1 MLESIIIVVVVV
13 VLGCVLCRWF
23 RRGQPRRSTFWR
35 FQPVSMDAQE
45 GGEEGEEVWGVMDA
59 DPARPSHH
67 VHVDAAIVLRTM
79 KVADAEPRMEE
90 MSDFLC
96 AHYLNR
102 PPNVYAP
109 TPRTVRG
116 VFVHPRWGGGFV
128 TLASRQGSVD
138 HLLQSDL
145 VGMIT
150 SRPLTLYVKGMRH
163 MVYYVDMMCVHSDE
177 RNGCLARALITTH
190 EKNQRKA
197 DPGNLVSVFRRED
210 TLLRGVRPVVS
221 FRCMAMACAALY
233 AQEAGG
239 RKMQR
244 QRRDDRMLEVTAER
258 DLREIFATIQ
268 TRKAEFSLLPSTA
281 NEFARLMAT
290 DHRVWTNRAR
300 DVVFIFRDA
309 RLTLYKPTD
318 RVATL
323 VYAAWEEEE
332 EGGGH
337 RVSRGVAEAW
347 DLMRQC
353 EMDFTHLMVDLV
365 GQAAAFEPS
374 CAAIATLTSPVQY
387 YMYNYHVPRTL
398 DARLCNIIH

>member
-23 RRGQPRRSTFWR
+23 RRGQQRRSTFWR
-35 FQPVSMDAQE
+35 FQPVSMVAQE
-45 GGEEGEEVWGVMDA
+45 GVEEGGEEVWGVMDA

-67 VHVDAAIVLRTM
+67 VRVDAAIMLRTM

-90 MSDFLC
+90 MTDFLC

-150 SRPLTLYVKGMRH
+150 SRPLTLCVKGMRH
-163 MVYYVDMMCVHSDE
+163 MVYYVDMMCVHGDE
-177 RNGCLARALITTH
+177 RNGRLARALITTH

-210 TLLRGVRPVVS
+210 TLLQGVRPVVS

-233 AQEAGG
+233 AQEAT
-239 RKMQR
+239 RKS
-244 QRRDDRMLEVTAER
+244 RDDRMLEVTTER
-258 DLREIFATIQ
+258 DLRALFSFIQ

-323 VYAAWEEEE
+323 VYAAW
-332 EGGGH
+332 GDQ
-337 RVSRGVAEAW
+337 VPRGVAEAW

-365 GQAAAFEPS
+365 GQAAAFESS

-398 DARLCNIIH
+398 DASLCNIIH